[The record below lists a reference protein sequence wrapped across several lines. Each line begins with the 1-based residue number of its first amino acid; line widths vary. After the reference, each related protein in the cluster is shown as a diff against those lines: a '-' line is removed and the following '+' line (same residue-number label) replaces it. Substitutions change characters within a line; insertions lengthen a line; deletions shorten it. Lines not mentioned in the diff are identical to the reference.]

1 MQVVIYFHSL
11 SELFSIEDLYT
22 PTGLNIDKE
31 VYDKHPRGEY
41 GAQTMQNQPVMLR
54 IIFKTDERLHRHF
67 NLS

>member
-1 MQVVIYFHSL
+1 MQVVIYFHNL
-11 SELFSIEDLYT
+11 IELFSIQDLYT
-22 PTGLNIDKE
+22 RTGLNIDKE
-31 VYDKHPRGEY
+31 VYGKHLRGGC